1 MGEKKSF
8 QIYFDNLS
16 GVEQLSREQRGDLFL
31 ALMRYA
37 KLVAGEPEVSAES
50 FLRGIE
56 PPLDPLTGVVFL
68 FMATSISRDTKKWYF
83 QVERD
88 RLRRAEKKRSIAESA
103 AEIDG
108 TDCIHDRN
116 MVYFPR

>member
-16 GVEQLSREQRGDLFL
+16 GVEQLSRQQRGDLFL

-37 KLVAGEPEVSAES
+37 KLVAGEPAVSAES

-68 FMATSISRDTKKWYF
+68 FMATSISRDTQKWYV
-83 QVERD
+83 QMERD
-88 RLRRAEKKRSIAESA
+88 RQRREEKRRAAA
-103 AEIDG
+103 GNTAEIGG
-108 TDCIHDRN
+108 TDCMNGHN
-116 MVYFPR
+116 MVYFSQ